1 MSNTNSVQV
10 TKKKGLDAGRC
21 AWYVDGLSNNHSTS
35 LCRGGTRLLGL
46 VAQNL
51 QPPEDVYECHAI
63 ARAATCGRRRSRHVD
78 GAASQL
84 GARRLAAQGRR
95 LAEQRHKRANRHL
108 DGLDLGILV
117 AGPRTAARRS
127 SRATL
132 AAAAD
137 AAKQA
142 AADVII
148 DCERKARASR
158 AEIGGEDGARV
169 VQAGAARVA
178 ARAGRRR
185 SIR

>member
-1 MSNTNSVQV
+1 MAAISAS
-10 TKKKGLDAGRC
+10 
-21 AWYVDGLSNNHSTS
+21 S
-35 LCRGGTRLLGL
+35 GTRQRIADSGAEISPICQRCTLN
-46 VAQNL
+46 V
-51 QPPEDVYECHAI
+51 PETDLH
-63 ARAATCGRRRSRHVD
+63 RSWTCP
-78 GAASQL
+78 
-84 GARRLAAQGRR
+84 
-95 LAEQRHKRANRHL
+95 ANRHL